1 MRGADRATSRSRS
14 GLAVLVPVVVTQR
27 SVVLGTGI
35 LQRTAFRCV
44 QYPDGDSMVKVGIR
58 RFVDALSAQES
69 IASQLPFY
77 VSGLPYYQR
86 LLATALASSL
96 QRSLPRTGDDM
107 QALLKDLP
115 ERLTIASTVG
125 SRKT

>member
-1 MRGADRATSRSRS
+1 MTWEMATPECDEHSEA
-14 GLAVLVPVVVTQR
+14 LAKAR
-27 SVVLGTGI
+27 I
-35 LQRTAFRCV
+35 F
-44 QYPDGDSMVKVGIR
+44 IR